1 MADEYDADA
10 GEPEPDEENEPSEPD
25 YRSKG
30 AEGDHQLALERLQVA
45 ASAVWR
51 QAEREKAALRYQV
64 PALMWSTDAKSWRAG
79 EDLGGGI
86 VMPDRPMIAIPKIEQ
101 AVRLVLNQERAAHL
115 GVTFHPE
122 SETAEDETAETMTGL
137 YRQIDRESRAGLAR
151 SWGFNRAVK
160 AGRGAWRVVTEPAA
174 DYEQTKDQ
182 NIRIKRIL
190 YQDAVYFD
198 PFATEP
204 DFSDGE
210 HAFVLEWVSWAKYK
224 QLYKRV
230 KKTNAETGKVED
242 LPSALAEMSDGDL
255 TKLAEDAPEWI
266 RGEGEAR
273 AVLVA
278 EYLCIERRPKAA
290 RDAKKAG
297 WLADEQRRTRSR
309 WMNAVEFMNDAI
321 IHAAYIPVVPT
332 IGEELIPFDN
342 ERRWV
347 GMYEPNTDAQNVFN
361 YAASN
366 AVESM
371 AQEPRSTW
379 VIAEGQEVGHERELL
394 LANIRNFPYVR
405 YKPTALGDHLVP
417 EPKRT
422 QVDSSKLG
430 MSMEMLSMADQW
442 IHSGTAF
449 FEPSLG
455 KSSPNV
461 KTKGGTLALQQQGDQ
476 SNSHWLDNQAE
487 LSMQYEARVVLSM
500 IPFYYDRPGRTARVL
515 GAEDKDSKPVI
526 LNRPYEMQGK
536 RPRALPFGTPE
547 EKRAALAR
555 VSDPNDAATLHNLRN
570 GGVYGLTV
578 EVGKGYKSRVDQGA
592 DELGQLFQAEP
603 QLFQLLG
610 DIYLRFRD
618 FPGHE
623 EAADRIHKMLPP
635 QLQDQQDGQDPKI
648 QLEQA
653 KQALQAMQAKL
664 QELEPE
670 RMKAQTQATIAKLKS
685 DTDKA
690 IKLADVQIQIMKDA
704 TSVAVAEIGAM
715 AKGVQSAD
723 LETMKA
729 AALAQQHASDHV
741 EAAKQRAHEAGMAA
755 AAALGGQVASEAD
768 HQRGLEAGDAAHQ
781 QALEQGA
788 AAGDQ
793 ARATQAE
800 GAQQGQEAA
809 AQAAELAPAT
819 PAAGAGG
826 GE

>member
-1 MADEYDADA
+1 MADDYA
-10 GEPEPDEENEPSEPD
+10 GDVDVDEEPEDVDNEETAPD
-25 YRSKG
+25 YKSKG
-30 AEGDHQLALERLQVA
+30 AQGEHQLALERLQVS
-45 ASAVWR
+45 ASAIWA
-51 QAEREKAALRYQV
+51 QSEREKAALRYQV
-64 PALMWSTDAKSWRAG
+64 PSLMWSTDAKSWRAG

-122 SETAEDETAETMTGL
+122 SETAEDQTAETMTGL

-160 AGRGAWRVVTEPAA
+160 AGRGAWRVVTEPAP
-174 DYEQTKDQ
+174 DYATTKDQ

-198 PFATEP
+198 PFAIEP
-204 DFSDGE
+204 DWSDGE

-224 QLYKRV
+224 RLHKKIKR
-230 KKTNAETGKVED
+230 TNAETGKVED
-242 LPSALAEMSDGDL
+242 LPSALAVMSDGDL

-278 EYLCIERRPKAA
+278 EYLCIEHRPDGA
-290 RDAKKAG
+290 RAAKKAG
-297 WLADEQRRTRSR
+297 WLPGEYRRERSR

-321 IHAAYIPVVPT
+321 IHSAFITVIPT

-347 GMYEPNTDAQNVFN
+347 GMYEPNADAQNVFN

-405 YKPTALGDHLVP
+405 YKPTTIGDHMVP
-417 EPKRT
+417 PPART
-422 QVDSSKLG
+422 QIDTSKLG
-430 MSMEMLSMADQW
+430 MSMEMLNMADQW

-461 KTKGGTLALQQQGDQ
+461 KTKGATLALQQQGDQ

-500 IPFYYDRPGRTARVL
+500 IPFYYDRPGRMARVL

-547 EKRAALAR
+547 EKRSALAR
-555 VSDPNDAATLHNLRN
+555 VSDPNDAAELHNLRD

-578 EVGKGYKSRVDQGA
+578 NVGKGYKSRVDQGA

-603 QLFQLLG
+603 QLFAWLG

-623 EAADRIHKMLPP
+623 EAADRIKKMLPP
-635 QLQDQQDGQDPKI
+635 QLQDQQDGQDPKV

-653 KQALQAMQAKL
+653 KQALEQMSAKL
-664 QELEPE
+664 KELEPE
-670 RMKAQTQATIAKLKS
+670 RLKAQTQAGIAKLKA
-685 DTDKA
+685 DTEKA
-690 IKLADVQIQIMKDA
+690 LKMADVQIQIMKDA
-704 TSVAVAEIGAM
+704 TAVAVAEIGQM
-715 AKGVQSAD
+715 GKGVQSAD
-723 LETMKA
+723 LEVMKA
-729 AALAQQHASDHV
+729 AALATQHASDHA
-741 EAAKQRAHEAGMAA
+741 EAAKERAHQAGMAA
-755 AAALGGQVASEAD
+755 TAALNGQVSAEGD
-768 HQRGLEAGDAAHQ
+768 HQRGLEAGQAAHDQ
-781 QALEQGA
+781 TLEQGA

-793 ARATQAE
+793 ARTTQAE
-800 GAQQGQEAA
+800 GAQQGQDAA
-809 AQAAELAPAT
+809 AAAAEQAA
-819 PAAGAGG
+819 AAGEGG